1 MLYPPSHGRDPL
13 RRRRGH
19 IAQPHVTS
27 GRDPSFGAL
36 VAMGRDPALALILCR
51 VDVGEYTWSDRR
63 NLGSL
68 AGLPSL
74 LIYTGGRM
82 SSNQS

>member
-19 IAQPHVTS
+19 ITQPHVTS
-27 GRDPSFGAL
+27 GRDPSFDLL
-36 VAMGRDPALALILCR
+36 VAMGRDPALTLILCR
-51 VDVGEYTWSDRR
+51 VDVGGFTWSDRL

-68 AGLPSL
+68 AGLSSL

-82 SSNQS
+82 GSNQS